1 MNLRSCSPTRWYAY
15 SREPGANNGFQ
26 LRVPKQKKFSLKP
39 GTLSPN
45 KVGRDY
51 LEPIEGT
58 T

>member
-1 MNLRSCSPTRWYAY
+1 
-15 SREPGANNGFQ
+15 

-45 KVGRDY
+45 KVGKDY

-58 T
+58 TKAPEFDKGSDYYKEFWRLFL